1 MIKKNTS
8 QKGIQIQL
16 HISPKVCQ
24 QLDPQLRQYL
34 YWYFLVVLMGV
45 WYLWTN
51 WNTQIVTFYSVKYLR
66 HWDSIWSLCS
76 CVRTE
81 YENIQ
86 YFWKV
91 KAPTPRVIN
100 FIFLKKFPNIC
111 IQSLKKYADHKLS
124 HIRPFCVIHGVSLY

>member
-24 QLDPQLRQYL
+24 QLGPQLRQYL
-34 YWYFLVVLMGV
+34 YWYFLVVLLGA
-45 WYLWTN
+45 WYLWTS

-66 HWDSIWSLCS
+66 NWDTYWIREYTGLLKSKSSYSQSNKSYFFKKISKYLYSIS
-76 CVRTE
+76 
-81 YENIQ
+81 
-86 YFWKV
+86 
-91 KAPTPRVIN
+91 
-100 FIFLKKFPNIC
+100 KKIYW
-111 IQSLKKYADHKLS
+111 LYKLS